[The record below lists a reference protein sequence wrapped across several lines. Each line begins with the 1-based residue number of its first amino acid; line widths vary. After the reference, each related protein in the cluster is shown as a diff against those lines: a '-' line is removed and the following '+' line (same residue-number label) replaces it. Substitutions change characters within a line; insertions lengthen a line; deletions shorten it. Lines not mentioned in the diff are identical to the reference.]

1 VKDLVAEDL
10 VAGDLVAEEL
20 VADDLIAEDLG
31 LGTFC
36 SAMRCGLSGFLLERK
51 L

>member
-10 VAGDLVAEEL
+10 IAED
-20 VADDLIAEDLG
+20 VVVEDLG